1 MSYREEKRKLP
12 VSSSTPPQ
20 FPDDKRQFYVEF
32 LEAMNRHKLPYC
44 VSGLFALHEHAG
56 VWRQTKDLDVFVPS
70 EQIDRVLDVLCHQ
83 EKFETQVWDAV
94 WLAKAWR
101 GEHFVDLIIG
111 MSNAVIRI
119 DQSWVDRSVQSEV
132 LGVPCRVL
140 GAEELLVSKVFVV
153 RRERFDG
160 ADVAH
165 IIYAQGESLDW
176 LRILDLVGD
185 HWMMLLWSLILFR
198 YIYPTRTAAVPP
210 RVWDLLLSRFRREL
224 LDPDPQ
230 ASFRGSLIDE
240 NMFAIDVKEWGME
253 NVIAQYRAEH
263 PEKIKHL
270 PLEKIA

>member
-1 MSYREEKRKLP
+1 MGP
-12 VSSSTPPQ
+12 
-20 FPDDKRQFYVEF
+20 
-32 LEAMNRHKLPYC
+32 
-44 VSGLFALHEHAG
+44 
-56 VWRQTKDLDVFVPS
+56 
-70 EQIDRVLDVLCHQ
+70 
-83 EKFETQVWDAV
+83 V

-101 GEHFVDLIIG
+101 GEYFVDLIIG

-119 DQSWVDRSVQSEV
+119 DQSWIDRSVTAEV
-132 LGVPCRVL
+132 LGVPCRML

-160 ADVAH
+160 ADIAH
-165 IIYAQGESLDW
+165 VIYAQGEQLDW
-176 LRILDLVGD
+176 LRILELVGD

-198 YIYPTRTAAVPP
+198 YIYPSRKSAVPH

-224 LDPDPQ
+224 LDPDPN

-253 NVIAQYRAEH
+253 NVIEQYREEH

-270 PLEKIA
+270 PLEPTA